1 MQAFFTFLHAN
12 PYMLL
17 FLVVSLAVLIGRF
30 TIKGYGLGTVG
41 GAIVVGCGVAITAS
55 LYGITLKLDT
65 FTMNLFYYLFM
76 YGVGLRVGP
85 SFLNSLKDDGL
96 KFTLLALICSLL
108 SLTVVVLGARIL
120 NLPTG
125 AAGGILAGATTMS
138 SAIGSAEQAV
148 ASGAVNLAPGDTVEG
163 VSAMIA
169 LSYGITYI
177 WGTVGIVLMCKY
189 MPRWWGVD
197 AKAAACRYEAQHG
210 MHNIEDDGLTANKTF
225 GLRAYRLENP
235 ATIGLSIS
243 EFIARYPE
251 YRIVDVR
258 RRDESIGADPAI
270 QLQAG
275 DVITLGGTR
284 TGLTTNIGLI
294 GPEVDDART
303 LAVPLDH
310 AEILVTEKA
319 VIGKKLKEFR
329 GLDLAGQLQL
339 TRIQRGGVPLP
350 VGPETRLQRRDVLFV
365 TGLSSAVQR
374 AGELFGVIA
383 RPSNMTDLL
392 TLFVG
397 MTLGLLIGLAQ
408 FPAFG
413 ASVGL
418 GSAGGLMVSG
428 IIVSSLSSRLRFFG
442 NTPNAARNIL
452 EDMGL
457 LVFVAIVGINAGAPL
472 LAQLTGALAA
482 QIFLVGF
489 VACMLPPF
497 AVWVVGYHLMKIN
510 PAVLMGG
517 MAGARSHSGPCL
529 EAATE
534 IGSNVPWVGFPV
546 AFAVSGILL
555 TVFGYFA
562 MILANLH

>member
-1 MQAFFTFLHAN
+1 MQVIFTFLHAN

-41 GAIVVGCGVAITAS
+41 GAIVVGCGVAIAAS
-55 LYGITLKLDT
+55 FYGITLKLDT

-96 KFTLLALICSLL
+96 KFTLLAVICSLL
-108 SLTVVVLGARIL
+108 SLAVVVLGARLL

-148 ASGAVNLAPGDTVEG
+148 ASGAVKLAAGDTVEG
-163 VSAMIA
+163 VSAMIT

-177 WGTVGIVLMCKY
+177 WGTIGIVLICKY
-189 MPRWWGVD
+189 MPRWWGGD
-197 AKAAACRYEAQHG
+197 AKAAAHRYEKQHG
-210 MHNIEDDGLTANKTF
+210 MHDVEDDGLTANKAF

-235 ATIGLSIS
+235 ATISLSIR
-243 EFIARYPE
+243 EFITRFPE
-251 YRIVDVR
+251 YRIVDVHR
-258 RRDESIGADPAI
+258 SDESIGADPEI
-270 QLQAG
+270 RLQAG
-275 DVITLGGTR
+275 DVIALGSTR
-284 TGLTTNIGLI
+284 TGLTSNIGLI
-294 GPEVDDART
+294 GPEVDDAKA
-303 LAVPLDH
+303 LAVPLDQ
-310 AEILVTEKA
+310 AEILVTEKT

-350 VGPETRLQRRDVLFV
+350 AGPETRLQRRDVLFV
-365 TGLSSAVQR
+365 TGLSGAVQR

-383 RPSNMTDLL
+383 RPSSMTDLL

-397 MTLGLLIGLAQ
+397 MTLGQLIGLIQ
-408 FPAFG
+408 FHAFG

-457 LVFVAIVGINAGAPL
+457 LVFVAIVGINAGATL
-472 LAQLTGALAA
+472 LAQLTGTLAV

-497 AVWVVGYHLMKIN
+497 AVWVVGFHLMKIN

-517 MAGARSHSGPCL
+517 MAGARSHSGPCQ

-546 AFAVSGILL
+546 AFAVSGVLL

-562 MILANLH
+562 MILAD

>member
-1 MQAFFTFLHAN
+1 MQVIFLFLNSN
-12 PYMLL
+12 PYILL
-17 FLVVSLAVLIGRF
+17 FLVVTLAVLIGRF
-30 TIKGYGLGTVG
+30 TIKGYGLGTIG
-41 GAIVVGCGVAITAS
+41 GAIVVGCGVAIAAS

-96 KFTLLALICSLL
+96 KFTILAVICSLV
-108 SLTVVVLGARIL
+108 SLAVVVLGARFL

-138 SAIGSAEQAV
+138 SAIGSAEQAI
-148 ASGAVNLAPGDTVEG
+148 ASGAVKLAPGETVDG
-163 VSAMIA
+163 VSAMIT

-197 AKAAACRYEAQHG
+197 AKAAARRYEEQHG
-210 MHNIEDDGLTANKTF
+210 MHDAEDDGLTANKSF
-225 GLRAYRLENP
+225 ALRAYRLENP
-235 ATIGLSIS
+235 ATFGFSIR
-243 EFIARYPE
+243 EFIARFPE
-251 YRIVDVR
+251 YRIVNVHR
-258 RRDESIGADPAI
+258 SEESIGADPDI
-270 QLQAG
+270 RLQSG
-275 DVITLGGTR
+275 DVIVLGSTR
-284 TGLTTNIGLI
+284 TGLTSNIGLI
-294 GPEVDDART
+294 GPEVDDAKA
-303 LAVPLDH
+303 LGVALDH

-319 VIGKKLKEFR
+319 VIGKTLKEFR

-350 VGPETRLQRRDVLFV
+350 AGPETRLQRRDVLFV

-383 RPSNMTDLL
+383 RPSSMTDLL
-392 TLFVG
+392 TLFAG
-397 MTLGLLIGLAQ
+397 MTLGLLIGLIQ

-457 LVFVAIVGINAGAPL
+457 LVFVAIVGINAGATL
-472 LAQLTGALAA
+472 LAQLTGTLAV

-497 AVWVVGYHLMKIN
+497 AVWVIGYHLMKIN

-546 AFAVSGILL
+546 AFAVSGVLL

-562 MILANLH
+562 MVLAD

>member
-1 MQAFFTFLHAN
+1 MQVIFTFLNAN

-17 FLVVSLAVLIGRF
+17 FLVISLAVLIGRF

-41 GAIVVGCGVAITAS
+41 GAIVVGCGVAIAAS

-65 FTMNLFYYLFM
+65 FTMNLFYFLFM

-96 KFTLLALICSLL
+96 KFTLLAVICSLV
-108 SLTVVVLGARIL
+108 SLAVVVLGARLL

-148 ASGAVNLAPGDTVEG
+148 ASGAVKLAPGDTVEG
-163 VSAMIA
+163 VSAMIT

-197 AKAAACRYEAQHG
+197 AKAAARRYEEQHG
-210 MHNIEDDGLTANKTF
+210 MHDVEDDGLTANKAF

-235 ATIGLSIS
+235 STIGLSIR
-243 EFIARYPE
+243 EFIAQFPE
-251 YRIVDVR
+251 YRIVDVHR
-258 RRDESIGADPAI
+258 SGESIGADPEI
-270 QLQAG
+270 RLQSG
-275 DVITLGGTR
+275 DVIALGSTR
-284 TGLTTNIGLI
+284 TGLTSNIGLI
-294 GPEVDDART
+294 GPEVDDAKA
-303 LAVPLDH
+303 LAVALDH
-310 AEILVTEKA
+310 AEILVTENA
-319 VIGKKLKEFR
+319 VIGKTLKEFR

-350 VGPETRLQRRDVLFV
+350 AGPETRLQRRDVLFV
-365 TGLSSAVQR
+365 TGLSGAVQR
-374 AGELFGVIA
+374 AGDLFGVIA
-383 RPSNMTDLL
+383 RPSSMTDLL
-392 TLFVG
+392 TLFAG
-397 MTLGLLIGLAQ
+397 MTLGLLIGLIQ

-413 ASVGL
+413 ALVGL

-457 LVFVAIVGINAGAPL
+457 LVFVAIVGINAGATL
-472 LAQLTGALAA
+472 LAQLTGILAV

-489 VACMLPPF
+489 IACVLPPF
-497 AVWVVGYHLMKIN
+497 AVWVIGYHLMKIN

-517 MAGARSHSGPCL
+517 MAGARSHSGPCQ

-546 AFAVSGILL
+546 AFAVSGVLL

-562 MILANLH
+562 MVLAD

>member
-1 MQAFFTFLHAN
+1 MLAIFTFLNAN

-41 GAIVVGCGVAITAS
+41 GAIVVGSGIAIAAS
-55 LYGITLKLDT
+55 LYGITFKLDT

-96 KFTLLALICSLL
+96 KFTLLAVICSLA
-108 SLTVVVLGARIL
+108 SLAVVVLGTRL
-120 NLPTG
+120 LHLPTG

-148 ASGAVNLAPGDTVEG
+148 SSGAVRLAPGETLEG

-169 LSYGITYI
+169 LSYGITYT
-177 WGTVGIVLMCKY
+177 WGTVGIVLICKY
-189 MPRWWGVD
+189 MPRWWGID
-197 AKAAACRYEAQHG
+197 AKDAARRYEEEHG
-210 MHNIEDDGLTANKTF
+210 MHDVEDDGLTSNASF

-235 ATIGLSIS
+235 ATIGLSIR
-243 EFIARYPE
+243 EFIARYLE
-251 YRIVDVR
+251 YRIVNVHR
-258 RRDESIGADPAI
+258 GDESIGADPEI
-270 QLQAG
+270 RLQAG
-275 DVITLGGTR
+275 DVIALGGTR
-284 TGLTTNIGLI
+284 AGLTSNIGLI
-294 GPEVDDART
+294 GPEVDNAKA

-310 AEILVTEKA
+310 AQILVTEKS

-339 TRIQRGGVPLP
+339 TRIQRGGVPMP
-350 VGPETRLQRRDVLFV
+350 VGPETALQRRDVLFV
-365 TGLSSAVQR
+365 TGLASAVQR

-383 RPSNMTDLL
+383 RPSSMTDLL

-397 MTLGLLIGLAQ
+397 MTLGLLIGLIQ

-442 NTPNAARNIL
+442 NTPDAARNIL
-452 EDMGL
+452 EDIGL
-457 LVFVAIVGINAGAPL
+457 LVFVAIVGINAGATL
-472 LAQLTGALAA
+472 LGQLSGMLAL

-489 VACMLPPF
+489 LVCTLPPF

-517 MAGARSHSGPCL
+517 MAGARSHSGPCQ

-555 TVFGYFA
+555 TVLGYFA
-562 MILANLH
+562 MVLAN

>member
-1 MQAFFTFLHAN
+1 MQALFSFLNAN

-41 GAIVVGCGVAITAS
+41 GAIVVGSGIAIAAS
-55 LYGITLKLDT
+55 LYGITFKFDT

-96 KFTLLALICSLL
+96 KFTVLAVICSLV
-108 SLTVVVLGARIL
+108 SLAVVVLGTRL
-120 NLPTG
+120 FNLPTG

-148 ASGAVNLAPGDTVEG
+148 VSGAVHLAPGDTVEG
-163 VSAMIA
+163 VSAMIT

-177 WGTVGIVLMCKY
+177 WGTIGIVLMCKY

-197 AKAAACRYEAQHG
+197 AKAAARRYEEQHG
-210 MHNIEDDGLTANKTF
+210 MHDLEDDGLTADKAF
-225 GLRAYRLENP
+225 GLRAYRLENRTT
-235 ATIGLSIS
+235 AGLNIR
-243 EFIARYPE
+243 EFLARFPE
-251 YRIVDVR
+251 YRIVNVHHG
-258 RRDESIGADPAI
+258 DESIGADPDI
-270 QLQAG
+270 QLQLG
-275 DVITLGGTR
+275 DVITLGSTR

-294 GPEVDDART
+294 GPEVDDAKA

-319 VIGKKLKEFR
+319 VIGKPLKEFR

-383 RPSNMTDLL
+383 RPSSMTDLL
-392 TLFVG
+392 TLFAG
-397 MTLGLLIGLAQ
+397 MTLGLLIGLIQ

-457 LVFVAIVGINAGAPL
+457 LVFVAIVGINAGATL
-472 LAQLTGALAA
+472 LAQLTGTLAV

-529 EAATE
+529 EAAAE

-555 TVFGYFA
+555 TVLGYFA
-562 MILANLH
+562 MVLAN

>member
-1 MQAFFTFLHAN
+1 MQALFTFLHAN

-30 TIKGYGLGTVG
+30 TLKGYGLGTVG
-41 GAIVVGCGVAITAS
+41 GAIVVGCGVAIAAS
-55 LYGITLKLDT
+55 LHGITLKLDT

-96 KFTLLALICSLL
+96 KFTLLAVICSLL
-108 SLTVVVLGARIL
+108 SLAVVVLGARLL

-125 AAGGILAGATTMS
+125 VAGGTLAGATTMS

-148 ASGAVNLAPGDTVEG
+148 ASGAVKLAAGETVEG
-163 VSAMIA
+163 VSAMIT
-169 LSYGITYI
+169 LSYGITYL
-177 WGTVGIVLMCKY
+177 WGTIGIVLMCKY

-197 AKAAACRYEAQHG
+197 AKAAARRYEEQHG
-210 MHNIEDDGLTANKTF
+210 MHDVDDDGLTANKAF

-235 ATIGLSIS
+235 ATIGLSIR
-243 EFIARYPE
+243 EFIARFPE
-251 YRIVDVR
+251 YRIVDVHR
-258 RRDESIGADPAI
+258 SDESIGADPETR
-270 QLQAG
+270 LQAG
-275 DVITLGGTR
+275 DVISLGSTR
-284 TGLTTNIGLI
+284 TGLTSNIGLI
-294 GPEVDDART
+294 GPEVDDAKA

-310 AEILVTEKA
+310 AEILVTEKT
-319 VIGKKLKEFR
+319 VIGKQLKEFR

-339 TRIQRGGVPLP
+339 TRLQRGGVPLP

-365 TGLSSAVQR
+365 TGLSAAVQR

-383 RPSNMTDLL
+383 RPSSMTDLL

-397 MTLGLLIGLAQ
+397 MTLGLLIGLIQ

-428 IIVSSLSSRLRFFG
+428 IIISSLSSRLRFFG

-452 EDMGL
+452 EDVGL
-457 LVFVAIVGINAGAPL
+457 LVFVAIVGINAGATL
-472 LAQLTGALAA
+472 LAQLTGSLAV
-482 QIFLVGF
+482 QIFLLGF

-517 MAGARSHSGPCL
+517 MAGARSHSGPCQ

-546 AFAVSGILL
+546 AFAVSGVLL

-562 MILANLH
+562 MTLAD

>member
-1 MQAFFTFLHAN
+1 MQVIFTFLHAN

-17 FLVVSLAVLIGRF
+17 FLVISLAVLIGRF

-41 GAIVVGCGVAITAS
+41 GAIVVGCGVAIAAS

-65 FTMNLFYYLFM
+65 FTMNLFYFLFM

-96 KFTLLALICSLL
+96 KFTLLAVICSLV
-108 SLTVVVLGARIL
+108 SLAVVVLGARLL

-148 ASGAVNLAPGDTVEG
+148 ASGAVKLAPGDTVEG
-163 VSAMIA
+163 VSAMIT

-197 AKAAACRYEAQHG
+197 AKAAARRYEEQHG
-210 MHNIEDDGLTANKTF
+210 MHDVEDGGLTANKAF

-235 ATIGLSIS
+235 ATIGLSIR
-243 EFIARYPE
+243 EFIARFPE
-251 YRIVDVR
+251 YRIVDVHR
-258 RRDESIGADPAI
+258 SEESIGADPEI
-270 QLQAG
+270 RLQSG
-275 DVITLGGTR
+275 DVIALGSTR
-284 TGLTTNIGLI
+284 TGLTSNIGLI
-294 GPEVDDART
+294 GPEVDDAKA

-310 AEILVTEKA
+310 AEILVTEKT
-319 VIGKKLKEFR
+319 VIGKQLKEFR
-329 GLDLAGQLQL
+329 GMDLAGQLQL
-339 TRIQRGGVPLP
+339 TRLQRGGVPLP

-365 TGLSSAVQR
+365 TGLSGAVQR

-383 RPSNMTDLL
+383 RPSSMTDLL
-392 TLFVG
+392 TLFAG
-397 MTLGLLIGLAQ
+397 MTLGLLIGLIQ

-457 LVFVAIVGINAGAPL
+457 LVFVAIVGINAGATL
-472 LAQLTGALAA
+472 LAQLTGTLAV

-489 VACMLPPF
+489 IACMLPPF
-497 AVWVVGYHLMKIN
+497 AVWVIGYHLMKIN

-534 IGSNVPWVGFPV
+534 VGSNVPWVGFPV
-546 AFAVSGILL
+546 AFAVSGVLL

-562 MILANLH
+562 MVLAD